1 MVPTIVTATAP
12 SRRIGNRV
20 PIRLTRTEDRCVGL
34 PEPTL
39 PSKVLPCGGE
49 PAPLH
54 LRQRPL
60 ERRTRGLSVPA
71 PTERGRQL
79 RHIYLAERA
88 DAHLD
93 LPVPQPS
100 EPHREPPAGDG
111 AT

>member
-49 PAPLH
+49 HAPLH
-54 LRQRPL
+54 LPQRPL
-60 ERRTRGLSVPA
+60 ERRARGLAVPA
-71 PTERGRQL
+71 PTERGRPL
-79 RHIYLAERA
+79 RHIHVAERA
-88 DAHLD
+88 EAHLD
-93 LPVPQPS
+93 VPVRQLAEQIGRAS
-100 EPHREPPAGDG
+100 CRERV
-111 AT
+111 